1 MAIYIAC
8 NGRKG
13 VTMNSR
19 FWNSIDLGNYT
30 LCKRQARS
38 KGAQGRHAGG
48 VVAAVI
54 GVDIPVTTI
63 QALKDR
69 IHCRI
74 IERLQSGESRTVD
87 EPKGE

>member
-1 MAIYIAC
+1 
-8 NGRKG
+8 
-13 VTMNSR
+13 MNSD
-19 FWNSIDLGNYT
+19 FWNSIDDNYT
-30 LCKRQARS
+30 LHKDKR
-38 KGAQGRHAGG
+38 GRKVIKVVTPGG
-48 VVAAVI
+48 VVAVI

-74 IERLQSGESRTVD
+74 MERLQSGESRTVD

>member
-1 MAIYIAC
+1 
-8 NGRKG
+8 
-13 VTMNSR
+13 MNSD
-19 FWNSIDLGNYT
+19 FWNSIDGNYT
-30 LCKRQARS
+30 LYKDKR
-38 KGAQGRHAGG
+38 GRKVLKVVTPGG
-48 VVAAVI
+48 VVAVI

>member
-1 MAIYIAC
+1 MD
-8 NGRKG
+8 
-13 VTMNSR
+13 SD
-19 FWNSIDLGNYT
+19 FWNSIDGNYT
-30 LCKRQARS
+30 LYQDKR
-38 KGAQGRHAGG
+38 GRKVLKVVTPGG
-48 VVAAVI
+48 VVAVI

-74 IERLQSGESRTVD
+74 MERLQSGESPPVD

>member
-1 MAIYIAC
+1 MAIYCLQRAQ
-8 NGRKG
+8 G
-13 VTMNSR
+13 VTMNSD
-19 FWNSIDLGNYT
+19 FWNSIDGNYT
-30 LCKRQARS
+30 LYKDKR
-38 KGAQGRHAGG
+38 GRKVLKVVTPGG
-48 VVAAVI
+48 VVAVI